1 MSKVVRVSYLDPDT
15 GKKKFLQTNINI
27 HGSKEKAKE
36 FLNHKKD
43 VILKKGKQEDA
54 VVKITTKDDDDDN
67 DDDKFSNEKY
77 DEFQKLGEEW
87 EKELTT
93 STNLMDIPVKSNQ
106 AIQEIIDN
114 LQYSKLNLQLF
125 LEPTG
130 YSICIFGSGKSYKT
144 TLMKRIIKEYFDKNT
159 ITVLCA
165 TSAHAKIYDDLP
177 KEVIKTDE
185 YCPQIV
191 KAMHKIN
198 KKTDNKYNF
207 ALFLDDVIDAKSEG
221 NLEKLFCT
229 LRNARLSICIL
240 LQSITMLKNSCRANS
255 NIIIFRRFNQKNIIE
270 DYVMKHYLGGFP
282 PFSLLPS
289 MEQKVNLYMAI
300 TNKHDF
306 LVLDILNNVLTI
318 HHELELKK

>member
-1 MSKVVRVSYLDPDT
+1 MSKVVRVSYTDPNT

-43 VILKKGKQEDA
+43 VILKKEKQEDA
-54 VVKITTKDDDDDN
+54 SVKITTKG
-67 DDDKFSNEKY
+67 DKDEVEEIPENE
-77 DEFQKLGEEW
+77 EEW
-87 EKELTT
+87 GKELTT
-93 STNLMDIPVKSNQ
+93 SSNLMDIPVKSNQ
-106 AIQEIIDN
+106 AIEDIISN

-144 TLMKRIIKEYFDKNT
+144 TLMKRIIKEYFDKDT

-177 KEVIKTDE
+177 KEVIKTDD

-191 KAMHKIN
+191 RAMHKIN

-207 ALFLDDVIDAKSEG
+207 AIFLDDVIDAKSEA

-282 PFSLLPS
+282 PFSLLPR
-289 MEQKVNLYMAI
+289 MEDKVNLYMAI